1 LTSGAGIE
9 IGARTNVPGEFPM
22 LDLAFVA
29 LVVAFFTLA
38 ALVARGVE
46 RL

>member
-1 LTSGAGIE
+1 VGIE
-9 IGARTNVPGEFPM
+9 FGARPDVPGEFPM

-29 LVVAFFTLA
+29 LAVAFFAIA